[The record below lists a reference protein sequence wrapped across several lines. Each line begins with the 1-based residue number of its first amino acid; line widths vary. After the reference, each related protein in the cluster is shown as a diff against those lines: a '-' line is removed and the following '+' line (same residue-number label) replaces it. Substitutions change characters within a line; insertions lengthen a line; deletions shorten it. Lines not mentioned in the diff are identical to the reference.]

1 MVSIASYT
9 SGSATTSH
17 INKNSKAQES
27 SLGRIASG
35 KQINKASDNA
45 SGLAIATQLLS
56 DVSTLKQA
64 STNLVQSNAVL
75 QTADG
80 ALEQAGNILGRMKEL
95 ATQANSG
102 SLDANSRGAINQE
115 YQSLATEL
123 NGLSSST
130 SFNGT
135 KLVDGSYNQ
144 DFQTGKAATD
154 TLNVDLSSV
163 DVSVSG
169 LGLTPAN
176 GANANALSTPASAQ
190 ATSTELDTAIDNI
203 SSARA
208 QVGSLLS
215 RGALKSD
222 VVDTEINSTIEAES
236 SISDADIGRESTA
249 LSNSKLLMES
259 SLAMASQANRMKSSL
274 LKLVR

>member
-1 MVSIASYT
+1 MVSISSYP

-27 SLGRIASG
+27 SLGRVASG

-45 SGLAIATQLLS
+45 AGLAIATQLLS

-64 STNLVQSNAVL
+64 STNLIQSNAVL

-95 ATQANSG
+95 ATQAVSG

-115 YQSLATEL
+115 YQSLSSEL
-123 NGLSSST
+123 NGLSAST
-130 SFNGT
+130 SFNGA

-163 DVSVSG
+163 NVSVAG

-176 GANANALSTPASAQ
+176 GANANALSTSTSAQ
-190 ATSTELDTAIDNI
+190 ATSVELDTALDNI
-203 SSARA
+203 SAARA

-215 RGALKSD
+215 RGAVRGE
-222 VVDTEINSTIEAES
+222 VVETEINSTIEAES
-236 SISDADIGRESTA
+236 SISDADIGRETTA
-249 LSNSKLLMES
+249 LSNSKLLTES

>member
-17 INKNSKAQES
+17 INKNLKAQES

-115 YQSLATEL
+115 YQSLASEL
-123 NGLSSST
+123 NGLASST

-163 DVSVSG
+163 NVSVSG

-215 RGALKSD
+215 RGAVKSD

-236 SISDADIGRESTA
+236 SISDADIGREQTE
-249 LSNSKLLMES
+249 LSNSKLLTES
-259 SLAMASQANRMKSSL
+259 SLAVASQANKMKASL